1 MEISLRPAVKS
12 DIPDLAR
19 LLQMAGGGLM
29 DAIYHDLI
37 PGQSVGETMEA
48 RFRNEA
54 SYNHFRYSTVAVADG
69 EIAGSVNLYALDDPV
84 AHWTDPIVPETRR
97 LVLQPFGHLK
107 PAGGLYVDFIAVY
120 PGFRSKGVGR
130 LLLAFAVSE
139 AQRKGLPLVH
149 LHVFEQNEAA
159 VRLYQSVGFDIAKSH
174 PVIPHPMLAYGG
186 NMVLMSCP
194 V

>member
-29 DAIYHDLI
+29 DAVYHDLI
-37 PGQSVGETMEA
+37 PGRPVGEIMEG

-54 SYNHFRYSTVAVADG
+54 SYSHYRYSTVAVAHG
-69 EIAGSVNLYALDDPV
+69 KIAGGVNLYALDDPAV
-84 AHWTDPIVPETRR
+84 HWIDPIVPETRR
-97 LVLQPFGHLK
+97 LVLQPFSHLK

-120 PGFRSKGVGR
+120 PGFQGKGVGK

-139 AQRKGLPLVH
+139 ARRRGLPLLH
-149 LHVFEQNEAA
+149 LHVFEENGAA
-159 VRLYQSVGFDIAKSH
+159 VRLYQSIGFDIAKSH
-174 PVIPHPMLAYGG
+174 PVTPHPMLAYGG